1 MYRMSANI
9 CCYKSQLISEMGIW
23 ETGCEDG
30 RWMELAQDRV
40 QWRALVSAVL
50 NLRVLLPE
58 SVCEDVRWME
68 LAQDRAQ
75 WRAVVSAVLNLRVL
89 LSESVN

>member
-1 MYRMSANI
+1 MNGWLNMTQRFISDDFLYFVMINVHVHGAEPSGSAI
-9 CCYKSQLISEMGIW
+9 TDFIIYISLW

-40 QWRALVSAVL
+40 QWRALVLAVL

-58 SVCEDVRWME
+58 S
-68 LAQDRAQ
+68 
-75 WRAVVSAVLNLRVL
+75 
-89 LSESVN
+89 